1 MATENRLVLLK
12 EERGKEKQEGE
23 IIKEHDK
30 NWGIKEIFTILIET
44 VVYVYTS

>member
-12 EERGKEKQEGE
+12 EERGKEKQGE